1 MNKTSLN
8 KGYKDILSKLTK
20 RKVKFLLIGA
30 YAMEIQG
37 CPRPTTDMDVW
48 VMPDAANAKLLLAAL
63 EDFGAPSMYLKAED
77 MAKEKMTFQV
87 GITPRRTIFMTSL
100 DGLKFQEAF
109 SNSKKFDIDGVSVN
123 VLSVPDLIKNKRSTG
138 RPKDFADAGDLEKI
152 KVEKS
157 K

>member
-48 VMPDAANAKLLLAAL
+48 VMPDATNAKQLFIAL
-63 EDFGAPSMYLKAED
+63 EEIGVPTMYLKAEN
-77 MAKEKMTFQV
+77 MQKEKMTFQV

-109 SNSKKFDIDGVSVN
+109 SNSKKFNIDGISVN

-138 RPKDFADAGDLEKI
+138 RPKDFSDANDLEKLN
-152 KVEKS
+152 VEK
-157 K
+157 KK

>member
-48 VMPDAANAKLLLAAL
+48 VMPDATNAKLLLAAF
-63 EDFGAPSMYLKAED
+63 EDFGVPSMYLKAED

-138 RPKDFADAGDLEKI
+138 RPKDFADASDLEKI
-152 KVEKS
+152 KPAK
-157 K
+157 